1 VDVASGG
8 GGSGDSGKF
17 GIWDDYVLGPRES
30 SKNINNILS
39 KPSVGHGDLYDYAAG
54 IFNRIA
60 ESRDRLGLADCQKKY
75 DDELAARLRPFAGEK
90 YFNYMILL
98 LFYHRMYFEWETSLR
113 HEPVHILHDAV
124 AKYYTAYAADKSS
137 PEQALIRRFLQVFQM
152 MAHGMR
158 IENALNANCPLGIL
172 RHTRAVADM
181 PADGLDSAQ
190 YESNEAVVIDWLE
203 KEIEDGRIYF
213 NAVSWI
219 SAAVLAWLNHEP
231 DWRSAAGEAIRTG
244 AKARAELQD
253 KSFFYATELDAHMR
267 TLRGMLEFGE
277 AGQCRADFFKVI
289 YCFPFVIHDFSPRDL
304 AGAAKAIIGGW
315 KRAGGG
321 GDSFARAF
329 VPTSSEEVELADVWA
344 SAAEAGVAIAGGEET
359 ALEDVGQAIYSLYSI
374 NFQDIV
380 IHDVADL
387 SKTIT
392 LSCEIR
398 LSSLGNHYIRF
409 YAEQGDERDFDNF
422 EEIDGHELHRLLRRA
437 SSLCG
442 KEPISSKDQT
452 YKNYDETPDG
462 HYGPRCNLLGIAERL
477 MALFDETLRQSHA
490 AHAEQAPR
498 AEYDFAKTSKVVFSL
513 AELGG
518 EERTPGETAQ
528 RESALRRIFM
538 NPIGGPADRLEPWL
552 SRLDPIARQG
562 DAAQP
567 VRNLARTELGEG
579 AQIYTTANTT
589 LIRLPSHAHF
599 ICLDYEEMAEFVAT
613 LQPVY
618 SDLTARI
625 GQTVKTALNLLKS
638 EDPYGA
644 DPLHLSLQRLAALAQ
659 KTILDIDSP
668 AIVTNSVYR
677 DYLDDLIRNSSV
689 RQWRETLLL
698 RTASAHEVV
707 NGLAERARETVDDD
721 TAQFQFWVQVGLAV
735 IATGA
740 AILAI
745 NQVQEYLRAL
755 WTWWQG

>member
-1 VDVASGG
+1 MDIALKGG
-8 GGSGDSGKF
+8 AGDSGKF
-17 GIWDDYVLGPRES
+17 GNWDDFVLGPRES

-39 KPSVGHGDLYDYAAG
+39 SDTIGRGDLYDYVAG
-54 IFNRIA
+54 VFNRIA
-60 ESRDRLGLADCQKKY
+60 ESRDRLSVADCQKKY
-75 DDELAARLRPFAGEK
+75 DDEIAARLRPFAGER
-90 YFNYMILL
+90 YFNYLILL
-98 LFYHRMYFEWETSLR
+98 LFYHRMDFEWETSLR
-113 HEPVHILHDAV
+113 HEPVHILHDAI
-124 AKYYTAYAADKSS
+124 AKYYTTYADDKSP
-137 PEQALIRRFLQVFQM
+137 PEQALIRRFLQLFQM
-152 MAHGMR
+152 LVHGMR

-181 PADGLDSAQ
+181 PGGGLDSAQ

-203 KEIEDGRIYF
+203 KEIEDGRTYF
-213 NAVSWI
+213 EAVSRV

-231 DWRSAAGEAIRTG
+231 DWRGAAGQAIRTS
-244 AKARAELQD
+244 AEARAELQE
-253 KSFFYATELDAHMR
+253 KSFYYATELDAHMR
-267 TLRGMLEFGE
+267 TLRAMLEFGE

-289 YCFPFVIHDFSPRDL
+289 YCFPFVIHDFSPDDL
-304 AGAAKAIIGGW
+304 GSAAKTIIDGW
-315 KRAGGG
+315 KQAGGG
-321 GDSFARAF
+321 GDSFAQAF

-344 SAAEAGVAIAGGEET
+344 SAAEVGVAIAGGEQT
-359 ALEDVGQAIYSLYSI
+359 ASADGAQAIYSLYSI
-374 NFQDIV
+374 NVQDIV

-387 SKTIT
+387 NKTIT

-409 YAEQGDERDFDNF
+409 YAEQGDERDFDGF

-442 KEPISSKDQT
+442 KEPISSKDQK
-452 YKNYDETPDG
+452 YKNYDDTPDG
-462 HYGPRCNLLGIAERL
+462 QYGPRCNLLGVAERL

-490 AHAEQAPR
+490 AR

-513 AELGG
+513 AELSG
-518 EERTPGETAQ
+518 EARAPGEAAQ

-552 SRLDPIARQG
+552 SRLDPTARQG
-562 DAAQP
+562 NAAQP
-567 VRNLARTELGEG
+567 VRNLARSELGEG

-599 ICLDYEEMAEFVAT
+599 IRLDYEEMAEFVAT

-625 GQTVKTALNLLKS
+625 GQTVRTALNLLKS
-638 EDPYGA
+638 DDPYGA

-677 DYLDDLIRNSSV
+677 DYLDDLIQNSSA

-707 NGLAERARETVDDD
+707 NGLTDRSREAVDDR
-721 TAQFQFWVQVGLAV
+721 TQKFQFRAQVG
-735 IATGA
+735 IAIIAIGA
-740 AILAI
+740 SILAI
-745 NQVQEYLRAL
+745 NQVPGYAKDL
-755 WTWWQG
+755 WTWLQG